1 NTTAGCGSCHGYLSS
16 VKPAI
21 IGPGNNS
28 ALYGRLAPGA
38 TGTFDM
44 ITVLDQTPY
53 FQCSQGNAGRYV
65 AVDVAASDGTLVAL
79 PSGSTRTFGGEITN
93 TLTNDGLHPSKGL
106 VCINVFGDV
115 GVATYSFNYTMPN
128 GAAPGS
134 AHKLFGVARIGRVP
148 GDFNDPGLGWNWT
161 LHEG

>member
-1 NTTAGCGSCHGYLSS
+1 MRIGRPILVAVILSSFLACLLLAASRPIHVAPNGPMGDLAANNGQYMFRTLKNTTAGCGSCHGYLSS

-53 FQCSQGNAGRYV
+53 FQCSQG
-65 AVDVAASDGTLVAL
+65 
-79 PSGSTRTFGGEITN
+79 
-93 TLTNDGLHPSKGL
+93 
-106 VCINVFGDV
+106 
-115 GVATYSFNYTMPN
+115 
-128 GAAPGS
+128 
-134 AHKLFGVARIGRVP
+134 
-148 GDFNDPGLGWNWT
+148 
-161 LHEG
+161 